1 MTTRENRPTDPKIRK
16 EKETVERMIRY
27 YCDSKHDSLTGS
39 LCESCTEL
47 LDYSH
52 HRLDHCTYGEDK
64 PTCRKCEI
72 HCYRPTMREEIRKVM
87 RYSGPRLVVRAP
99 ADWIRHWVHER
110 L

>member
-1 MTTRENRPTDPKIRK
+1 MSPKDDRLEDPKIQK

-39 LCESCTEL
+39 LCENCTDL

-72 HCYRPTMREEIRKVM
+72 HCYRPIMREEIRRVM
-87 RYSGPRLVVRAP
+87 RFSGPRLALLAP
-99 ADWIRHWVHER
+99 ADWIRHWINEHR
-110 L
+110 